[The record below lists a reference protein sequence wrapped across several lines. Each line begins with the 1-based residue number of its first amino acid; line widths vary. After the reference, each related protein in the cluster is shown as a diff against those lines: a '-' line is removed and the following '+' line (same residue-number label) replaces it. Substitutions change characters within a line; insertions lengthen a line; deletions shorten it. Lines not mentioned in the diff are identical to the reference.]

1 MKTNN
6 GFRLAVDKKDHLK
19 REDREDFYALLFR
32 MGQPNAQVNSTHL
45 VRSAS
50 YFLMNFNR
58 CNETFFCDKIVKNL
72 YRDKIKMLI

>member
-1 MKTNN
+1 MRTNN
-6 GFRLAVDKKDHLK
+6 GFRQAVDKKDHLK

-72 YRDKIKMLI
+72 MLLSGQIH